1 MDPKMDS
8 GINTNLTPLT
18 FETAAQSGHLPL
30 TDITPEQ
37 FIGNLFCDKR
47 SCSTTSDSCIKL
59 GTVTLRQRCGTV

>member
-37 FIGNLFCDKR
+37 FIGRLFMF
-47 SCSTTSDSCIKL
+47 SCSTNSLSSINL
-59 GTVTLRQRCGTV
+59 VFGF